1 MGTAF
6 LTTMAC
12 ALRLVKVYLLLGF
25 FQSPKELVDAKERI
39 PKFKKIEPSTCDLIY
54 Q

>member
-1 MGTAF
+1 MD
-6 LTTMAC
+6 C
-12 ALRLVKVYLLLGF
+12 VLRLVKVYLLLGF

-39 PKFKKIEPSTCDLIY
+39 PKFKKIEPSTCDLIN